1 MTTPFHASF
10 FFWCH
15 TWDECGMAAQ
25 AWAACSQLAHWPP
38 GPERGELLS
47 ACFWWLKEARVRASC
62 EVSSGF
68 SRPSHCMLTLCL
80 ILWCVYV
87 TKAELG
93 RGGGRHRGPPGMLS
107 RELVSDCHSVTDPPP
122 PLLYLHPHPQRHI
135 RSAPCKTKAA
145 AAPKGTVPP
154 PVFNPSYISSL
165 PPPPPPPPS
174 SKHFWLFCFAALP
187 RVIAQDN
194 NHARLFS
201 LRSPGLCM
209 HAGLVL
215 PYDIQAFSIKYA
227 WTLERK
233 INFGNVL
240 SLFLP
245 SLPFWMLKYA
255 SICLCVKA
263 RLHLF
268 VLPSMP

>member
-1 MTTPFHASF
+1 MCLRDKSRVGEGGATPWAS
-10 FFWCH
+10 
-15 TWDECGMAAQ
+15 WDAFQ
-25 AWAACSQLAHWPP
+25 RACQ
-38 GPERGELLS
+38 RLS
-47 ACFWWLKEARVRASC
+47 L
-62 EVSSGF
+62 
-68 SRPSHCMLTLCL
+68 SH
-80 ILWCVYV
+80 
-87 TKAELG
+87 
-93 RGGGRHRGPPGMLS
+93 R
-107 RELVSDCHSVTDPPP
+107 PPP

-227 WTLERK
+227 
-233 INFGNVL
+233 
-240 SLFLP
+240 
-245 SLPFWMLKYA
+245 
-255 SICLCVKA
+255 
-263 RLHLF
+263 
-268 VLPSMP
+268 